1 MNLKPIGESNDESN
15 DGSND
20 GTDLAEWKI
29 QLTMQNSCI
38 STKCFE
44 ETCTIFTKSEALE
57 IFMVSDTEDVID

>member
-1 MNLKPIGESNDESN
+1 MNLKPIGESNDESD

-20 GTDLAEWKI
+20 GTDLAEWKF

-44 ETCTIFTKSEALE
+44 ETRTIFTKSEALE

>member
-15 DGSND
+15 GGSND

-44 ETCTIFTKSEALE
+44 ETRTIFTKSEALE